1 MDTRMSTETV
11 NLATLMRI
19 MLMATPMAMHT
30 DIRME
35 EFHVMGMGMGI
46 SGRSLEDMTNEEGE

>member
-11 NLATLMRI
+11 NLATRMRI

-35 EFHVMGMGMGI
+35 VCCACVCERESCV
-46 SGRSLEDMTNEEGE
+46 